1 MPGPLN
7 SAPSCTGRPRGRGQG
22 LDPEEASPHSTAS
35 LQTTESKTPHPHLQC
50 SDGETEALRGEEVC
64 PGLHGRAVL
73 ERDKVTGTIGVERQ
87 RLRDTDRN
95 HPVMEA
101 EREAGTQR
109 ETDWTTWVFTLSLPL
124 AAPSE
129 DPK

>member
-1 MPGPLN
+1 MTL
-7 SAPSCTGRPRGRGQG
+7 AE
-22 LDPEEASPHSTAS
+22 L
-35 LQTTESKTPHPHLQC
+35 
-50 SDGETEALRGEEVC
+50 
-64 PGLHGRAVL
+64 VL

-109 ETDWTTWVFTLSLPL
+109 ETDRTTWVFTLSLPL